1 MGYDDQTEK
10 SNACGLKSLPLGKE
24 LASGY
29 VVIAESGIYFI
40 HELFKKNKALGNYD
54 DFINSSFLEK
64 HVNFGGIRV
73 ENYFVIPP
81 MGPYY

>member
-10 SNACGLKSLPLGKE
+10 SNACGLKSLPQGKE
-24 LASGY
+24 LASGF
-29 VVIAESGIYFI
+29 VVIAEFGIYIFD
-40 HELFKKNKALGNYD
+40 ELCKKHMTLRNYD
-54 DFINSSFLEK
+54 DFINSSLLEK

-81 MGPYY
+81 MGPNY